1 MKVKQLEWIC
11 DIEEDEDISA
21 EGLFGDYSVCRS
33 NHGYGDLWSAIF
45 NEEFED
51 SLDPYAGEI
60 GIYAQVER
68 AKECCQIHHNKRVEN
83 ALTFVEG
90 ICSTQQ

>member
-1 MKVKQLEWIC
+1 MKVKQLEWIG

-45 NEEFED
+45 NEEHKD
-51 SLDPYAGEI
+51 SLDPYDGEI
-60 GIYAQVER
+60 GIYAQAEK
-68 AKECCQIHHNKRVEN
+68 AKVCCQSHHEKRVKK
-83 ALTFVEG
+83 AMKYMEG